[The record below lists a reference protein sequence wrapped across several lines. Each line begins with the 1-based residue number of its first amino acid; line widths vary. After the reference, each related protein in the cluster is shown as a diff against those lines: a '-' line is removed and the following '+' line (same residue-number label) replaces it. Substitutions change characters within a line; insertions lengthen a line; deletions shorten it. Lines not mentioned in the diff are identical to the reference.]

1 MLVKILRWPFCFLIV
16 LIQLGAFLEHHWW
29 TTITGLALAIFLTV
43 EPKVVKE
50 KTKLSYW
57 IVLTSLIVLFL
68 LGSIWDIRLAA

>member
-1 MLVKILRWPFCFLIV
+1 MLVKTLRWAFCFLIV
-16 LIQLGAFLEHHWW
+16 LIQLGAFLEHNWG
-29 TTITGLALAIFLTV
+29 TAITGLALALFLTV